1 MCRQTVW
8 GKKKT
13 TKRAKKAVQNEMEIE
28 RTNERKMD
36 SSRSVTNG
44 IIDEKRWGSKFTEIS
59 NYLVAQTFDQPY
71 IYYVYVCTNIIRRVL
86 SIDKQRFSYRVL
98 DARLVSSSLIWPSR
112 ASPHL
117 SLLSARSG
125 FRENTLLSVKPGPTG
140 HPSLIN
146 M

>member
-44 IIDEKRWGSKFTEIS
+44 IIDEKR
-59 NYLVAQTFDQPY
+59 
-71 IYYVYVCTNIIRRVL
+71 
-86 SIDKQRFSYRVL
+86 
-98 DARLVSSSLIWPSR
+98 
-112 ASPHL
+112 
-117 SLLSARSG
+117 
-125 FRENTLLSVKPGPTG
+125 
-140 HPSLIN
+140 
-146 M
+146 